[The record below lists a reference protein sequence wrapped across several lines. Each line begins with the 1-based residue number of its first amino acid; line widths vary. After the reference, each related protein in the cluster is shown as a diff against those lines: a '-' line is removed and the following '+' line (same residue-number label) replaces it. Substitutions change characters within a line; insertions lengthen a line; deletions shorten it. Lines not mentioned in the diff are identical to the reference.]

1 MAKSETKDI
10 AQTLEIIAANT
21 MCTREAVG
29 AIAKTVITYAI
40 SFVAIIIATI
50 VLINNPLDNKNLPT
64 GVHWVCFGVIVVF
77 GLYAVVYPIILMSEL
92 NRTIKSVR
100 ESEERIFEDS
110 KSEE

>member
-50 VLINNPLDNKNLPT
+50 VLVNNPVDTSRSLT
-64 GVHWVCFGVIVVF
+64 GLHLVCFGVIIVF
-77 GLYAVVYPIILMSEL
+77 GLYAVIYPIILMTEL

-100 ESEERIFEDS
+100 ESEERIFEDD